1 MKSLPIVKTNKKKRD
16 QDINLAYQNKLMC
29 SSVLKSEKED

>member
-1 MKSLPIVKTNKKKRD
+1 MKSLPIVKTNKKERD
-16 QDINLAYQNKLMC
+16 QDINLAYQNTLMC